1 MENLVL
7 PLAKAGL
14 ITLAI
19 LSGLGS
25 IGYGTQSAG
34 FLPNGRRN
42 REREAL
48 AGKSAIYMAAAIVL
62 AVWAGSL

>member
-25 IGYGTQSAG
+25 IGLWHAV
-34 FLPNGRRN
+34 RR
-42 REREAL
+42 L
-48 AGKSAIYMAAAIVL
+48 ST
-62 AVWAGSL
+62 